1 MTGETKSKLPTRILI
16 VGDGGVTS
24 LAREVARKIAAEKY
38 EMQIISPRDA
48 KLQGLKPHD
57 DIVELANII
66 PKTMQYYPKEQFE
79 PNRRTRRK
87 KERKNKHKR

>member
-16 VGDGGVTS
+16 VGGGATS
-24 LAREVARKIAAEKY
+24 LAREVAQKIAAQKY
-38 EMQIISPRDA
+38 EIQIISPRDA

-57 DIVELANII
+57 DIVELPNII

-87 KERKNKHKR
+87 EERKNKHKR